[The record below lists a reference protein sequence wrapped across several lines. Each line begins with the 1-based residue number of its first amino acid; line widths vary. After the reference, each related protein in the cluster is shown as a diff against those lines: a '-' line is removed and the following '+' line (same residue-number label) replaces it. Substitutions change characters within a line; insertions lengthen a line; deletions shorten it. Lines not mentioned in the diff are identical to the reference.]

1 MIVTCVAMRLPE
13 KISPRFGVPRDPL
26 LVFLHVVCLMMMAIS
41 TQDENNPEGGRN
53 SVPRQLL
60 PFLVHLVMRVVCP
73 FEVEW
78 RQAKLQA

>member
-1 MIVTCVAMRLPE
+1 
-13 KISPRFGVPRDPL
+13 
-26 LVFLHVVCLMMMAIS
+26 MMMAIS